1 MSIAQQDAGKDRES
15 GQHGS
20 VQAVLMDGN
29 FDFKPSFVWGQP
41 YFLPVFSTAET
52 ICNLFAFIPLRWPAR
67 FERLRRGDRAEA
79 PVGKMMASSQPS
91 AGPNQPA

>member
-41 YFLPVFSTAET
+41 YFLPVFSIVGT
-52 ICNLFAFIPLRWPAR
+52 IYNLFAFMWLCWITRA
-67 FERLRRGDRAEA
+67 ERLRRGDRAEA
-79 PVGKMMASSQPS
+79 SVRKMMASSQPS
-91 AGPNQPA
+91 AGPNQLA